1 MEYVKVWSIVKVQRM
16 VCRGKNTTCISILHL
31 KSSLETNYDKN
42 KKVSLINL
50 WRNISDAAL
59 CLRLVFLQ
67 WPWSSSTGLCLALWS
82 PFLGLLLDA
91 HHIWGS
97 PYSHLWEDLPWWLS
111 HQKIGNFCPSFSLH
125 WGLFNHIW
133 SLLGISSEPRGR
145 SESWYAKTRPR
156 QSVPNSWS

>member
-67 WPWSSSTGLCLALWS
+67 WPWSGSTGLCLALWC
-82 PFLGLLLDA
+82 PFLGLLLDTY
-91 HHIWGS
+91 HIWGS
-97 PYSHLWEDLPWWLS
+97 PYSHIYTSDGLRKFILF
-111 HQKIGNFCPSFSLH
+111 QIGFSVLFLH
-125 WGLFNHIW
+125 NRRGT
-133 SLLGISSEPRGR
+133 SEFPV
-145 SESWYAKTRPR
+145 YAFQEGQYRFRRANTDSGGPI
-156 QSVPNSWS
+156 QIQEG